1 MARRKTRA
9 SGPSD
14 ESLRIA
20 RTITY
25 YQTCLDSSVPHETA
39 RELWAH
45 DMATPFAAGVH
56 VSAAFARGLEAA
68 AHREAAGRL

>member
-20 RTITY
+20 RTIVY
-25 YQTCLDSSVPHETA
+25 YEACLDREVPHAVA

-45 DMATPFAAGVH
+45 DMNSPFAAGEH
-56 VSAAFARGLEAA
+56 VSADAARLLEARA
-68 AHREAAGRL
+68 RREAAQV